1 MSNGHGVNQH
11 QEGHVLLSAL
21 NGVTQGR
28 LSLQLLKKNVFRIAV
43 EKIVEPM
50 AAAARAVLVRITGSA
65 APQESASAPVSPAP
79 VKIVEVMDADKA
91 VEPVTP
97 DKPATQESAAAPV
110 SPIAPVIHVETM
122 AAGASAVPVH
132 TDKPAAPQE
141 SAPPPVSPNALK
153 NVEWIVAEDTPVEPV
168 QADNNAQPQAAAVE
182 AVEEVEEQRQNVAL
196 DVHARR

>member
-141 SAPPPVSPNALK
+141 SAPPPVLAALE
-153 NVEWIVAEDTPVEPV
+153 NVELIIAEQAVDPVELEKPATTSWYNTLKRNKRIFV
-168 QADNNAQPQAAAVE
+168 
-182 AVEEVEEQRQNVAL
+182 
-196 DVHARR
+196 

>member
-79 VKIVEVMDADKA
+79 VKIVEVMDADK
-91 VEPVTP
+91 
-97 DKPATQESAAAPV
+97 PATQESAAAPV

-141 SAPPPVSPNALK
+141 SAPPPVSPNALIK